1 MNSINQNK
9 SNPSEQIE
17 LLQVLNR
24 TIESDRQFMD
34 VPSQES
40 ATNLLVDMLA
50 EVRDEKLKEIS
61 EQCRLGLGELK
72 WSSGI

>member
-1 MNSINQNK
+1 
-9 SNPSEQIE
+9 
-17 LLQVLNR
+17 VLNR

-34 VPSQES
+34 VPSQEL

-61 EQCRLGLGELK
+61 EQCRLGLGELN
-72 WSSGI
+72 